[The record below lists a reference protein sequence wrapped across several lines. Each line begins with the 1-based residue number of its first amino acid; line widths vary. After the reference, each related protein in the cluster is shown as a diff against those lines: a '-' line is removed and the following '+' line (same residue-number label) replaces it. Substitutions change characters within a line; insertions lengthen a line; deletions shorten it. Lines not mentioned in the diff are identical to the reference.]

1 MTCLTVWLYLTAD
14 QVGLVGNLVVVRRE
28 WLQQYSRQS
37 LLTTVR
43 LLISSMAVAHAIA
56 CSGK

>member
-1 MTCLTVWLYLTAD
+1 
-14 QVGLVGNLVVVRRE
+14 VGLVGNLVVVRRE
-28 WLQQYSRQS
+28 WLQQYSKQS

-43 LLISSMAVAHAIA
+43 LLISSMAIAHAIA